1 MFDSTLLLAWLE
13 PVQDLLGLDVSVG
26 ELQWLWPWVFWLL
39 PLPLLGYLLP
49 AARSHQQQ
57 AVAVP
62 FWADVSEG
70 TSAAQGTRWYWKLF
84 ALLMWLA
91 LLVSAAR
98 PQYVGEI
105 VQVPLTGRD
114 LLLAVDISGSMDTAD
129 MPLARENITR
139 LTAVKAIAGE
149 FIKRRS
155 GDRTGLILFG
165 DRAYLQVPLTFDRST
180 TTTVLRDAQIGLAG
194 KKTAIGDAIG
204 LAVKRMRESEEKATG
219 GSEEQVLILLTDGA
233 NSAGALDPLQA
244 TEFAEQAGMTIYT
257 IGIGADRL
265 VVNGRRGSRV
275 VNPST
280 DLDEKTLT
288 DIADRTGGRY
298 FRARD
303 PQQLNQ
309 IYEVLD
315 ELEPVAED
323 EEIIRP
329 ITELFHWPLG
339 LVMALTLLM
348 AIGSG
353 LIAWLQ
359 QYWAQRA
366 ARKQQAV
373 QHG

>member
-114 LLLAVDISGSMDTAD
+114 LLLAVDLSGSMDTAD

-139 LTAVKAIAGE
+139 LTAVKAIADE

-180 TTTVLRDAQIGLAG
+180 TATVLRDAEIGLAG

-233 NSAGALDPLQA
+233 NSAGALEPLQA

-265 VVNGRRGSRV
+265 VVNSRRGSRV
-275 VNPST
+275 VNPSA